1 MDSTLRKWL
10 LPLLLNLPS
19 QGLLEVIHI
28 TFSFVVP
35 FPWPVDLHNWMLTI
49 SATLEAVLVK
59 YFLRLQ
65 VAMLKF
71 DLRNAHTRPFD
82 WNDFNERMRPT
93 KLIALGLKCDFSAD
107 AYRVWSWR
115 HEWAFPTTNTHKRR
129 NVVIPLRSLYH
140 SMCENRQDNC
150 KPCPYWRDSNSH
162 EPVTYLHGELDL
174 ETRTYKVPPQKAE
187 WHFLR

>member
-35 FPWPVDLHNWMLTI
+35 FPWPVDLHSWMLTI

-65 VAMLKF
+65 VATLKF

-82 WNDFNERMRPT
+82 WIDFNERMRPK
-93 KLIALGLKCDFSAD
+93 KLISLGVNCDFSAD
-107 AYRVWSWR
+107 AYRAYEAGGMKQS
-115 HEWAFPTTNTHKRR
+115 RR
-129 NVVIPLRSLYH
+129 L
-140 SMCENRQDNC
+140 
-150 KPCPYWRDSNSH
+150 
-162 EPVTYLHGELDL
+162 
-174 ETRTYKVPPQKAE
+174 
-187 WHFLR
+187 